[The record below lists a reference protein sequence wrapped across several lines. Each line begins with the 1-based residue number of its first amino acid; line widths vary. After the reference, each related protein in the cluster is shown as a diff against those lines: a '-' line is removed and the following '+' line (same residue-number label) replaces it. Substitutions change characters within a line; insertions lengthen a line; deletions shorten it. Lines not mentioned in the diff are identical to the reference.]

1 MRGGKCCFDV
11 ESKSFELSVEVVGE
25 KLHGVIVERS
35 LRVFFL
41 DSVWEFKPS
50 LPFGRSGALL

>member
-25 KLHGVIVERS
+25 KLHGVLSREV
-35 LRVFFL
+35 
-41 DSVWEFKPS
+41 
-50 LPFGRSGALL
+50 